1 MKKNKISSFQHSPI
15 LFVADY
21 RNEEYFDGSSVM
33 VCLTEAEN
41 PWSVTYFIMTISA
54 FFLLPLIIL
63 VILYSIIAKNLISKD
78 SAMQKIRPSK
88 PELSLKAR
96 KQVVYMLGA
105 VVLSFFLCLLPF
117 RVLTLWIILAP
128 EEKVRNF
135 GLESYYNVLYFC
147 RIMLYLNSAINP
159 ILYNLMSSKFR
170 SGFKRVYCCFC
181 CQKSRLSNGYPR
193 APTLNTTTSSFLSH
207 SLSRRSESK
216 KTMSLDDLRIN
227 NSNGKNQ
234 WTQCSLKHT
243 TVESPDELRKI
254 AFQNFLRQNSTLQSD
269 SEDGISPL
277 LTRPRHRPLRQSSY
291 DDELFSKTKRKK
303 VLIFQY
309 SLDDHKVSHND
320 NEFVETDLK
329 MMKNSTSDHNCV
341 IPFGR

>member
-1 MKKNKISSFQHSPI
+1 
-15 LFVADY
+15 
-21 RNEEYFDGSSVM
+21 
-33 VCLTEAEN
+33 
-41 PWSVTYFIMTISA
+41 
-54 FFLLPLIIL
+54 
-63 VILYSIIAKNLISKD
+63 
-78 SAMQKIRPSK
+78 MQKIRPSK
-88 PELSLKAR
+88 PEISLKAR

-128 EEKVRNF
+128 DEKVRNF
-135 GLESYYNVLYFC
+135 GLESYYNVLYFS

-181 CQKSRLSNGYPR
+181 WKKSRLSNGYPR
-193 APTLNTTTSSFLSH
+193 VPTLNTTTSSFLSH
-207 SLSRRSESK
+207 SLSRRSEHN

-227 NSNGKNQ
+227 SNGQNQ

-243 TVESPDELRKI
+243 TMESTDELRKI
-254 AFQNFLRQNSTLQSD
+254 AFQNFLRQNSTIQSD
-269 SEDGISPL
+269 DKADGVSPL
-277 LTRPRHRPLRQSSY
+277 LTRHRPIRQSSY

-303 VLIFQY
+303 VLLLQY
-309 SLDDHKVSHND
+309 SLDDHKISND
-320 NEFVETDLK
+320 DEFVVRTEIT
-329 MMKNSTSDHNCV
+329 MKNSSSDHNCV

>member
-1 MKKNKISSFQHSPI
+1 M
-15 LFVADY
+15 ADY
-21 RNEEYFDGSSVM
+21 RKEEYYDGSSVM

-41 PWSVTYFIMTISA
+41 PWSVTYFFMTISA

-88 PELSLKAR
+88 PEISLKAR

-135 GLESYYNVLYFC
+135 GLESYYNVLYFS

-170 SGFKRVYCCFC
+170 NGFKRVYCCFC
-181 CQKSRLSNGYPR
+181 WKKSRLINGCPR
-193 APTLNTTTSSFLSH
+193 VPTLNTTTSSFLSH
-207 SLSRRSESK
+207 SLSRRSESN
-216 KTMSLDDLRIN
+216 KTMSLDDLRM
-227 NSNGKNQ
+227 NSNGKSQ
-234 WTQCSLKHT
+234 WTQCSLKHAT
-243 TVESPDELRKI
+243 MENKDELRKI
-254 AFQNFLRQNSTLQSD
+254 AFQNFLRQNSTQQSD
-269 SEDGISPL
+269 CEDGISPL
-277 LTRPRHRPLRQSSY
+277 LRRQRPIRQSSY

-309 SLDDHKVSHND
+309 SLDDHKIGND
-320 NEFVETDLK
+320 EFVVETDLK
-329 MMKNSTSDHNCV
+329 MKNSPSNQSCV
-341 IPFGR
+341 IPFSR

>member
-1 MKKNKISSFQHSPI
+1 
-15 LFVADY
+15 
-21 RNEEYFDGSSVM
+21 
-33 VCLTEAEN
+33 
-41 PWSVTYFIMTISA
+41 MTISA

-128 EEKVRNF
+128 DEKVRNF
-135 GLESYYNVLYFC
+135 GLESYYNVLYFS

-181 CQKSRLSNGYPR
+181 WKKSRLSNGYPR
-193 APTLNTTTSSFLSH
+193 VPTLNTTTSSFLSH
-207 SLSRRSESK
+207 SLSSRRSENN

-227 NSNGKNQ
+227 SNGQSQ
-234 WTQCSLKHT
+234 WTQSSLKHT
-243 TVESPDELRKI
+243 TMESTDELRKI
-254 AFQNFLRQNSTLQSD
+254 AFQNFVRQNSTLRSSD
-269 SEDGISPL
+269 NEDGISPL
-277 LTRPRHRPLRQSSY
+277 LTRQRPIRQSSY
-291 DDELFSKTKRKK
+291 DDELFNKAKRKK
-303 VLIFQY
+303 VLLFQY
-309 SLDDHKVSHND
+309 SLDDHKTSID
-320 NEFVETDLK
+320 EFVRTEIK
-329 MMKNSTSDHNCV
+329 MKDSPSDQNCV

>member
-1 MKKNKISSFQHSPI
+1 MQIISSFQHSPI

-128 EEKVRNF
+128 DEKVRNF
-135 GLESYYNVLYFC
+135 GLESYYNVLYFS
-147 RIMLYLNSAINP
+147 RIMLYFNSALNP

-181 CQKSRLSNGYPR
+181 WKKSRLGNGYPR
-193 APTLNTTTSSFLSH
+193 VPTLNTTTSSFLSH
-207 SLSRRSESK
+207 SLSRRSETN

-227 NSNGKNQ
+227 SNGQTQQ
-234 WTQCSLKHT
+234 WTQQCSLKHT
-243 TVESPDELRKI
+243 TMESTDELRKI
-254 AFQNFLRQNSTLQSD
+254 AFQNFLRQNSTMQSD

-277 LTRPRHRPLRQSSY
+277 LTRQRPIRQSSY
-291 DDELFSKTKRKK
+291 DDELFNKTKRKK

-309 SLDDHKVSHND
+309 SLDDYKISND
-320 NEFVETDLK
+320 EFVRTEMK
-329 MMKNSTSDHNCV
+329 MKNSSSDHNCV
-341 IPFGR
+341 TPFGR

>member
-1 MKKNKISSFQHSPI
+1 
-15 LFVADY
+15 
-21 RNEEYFDGSSVM
+21 M

-41 PWSVTYFIMTISA
+41 PWSITYFIMTISA

-128 EEKVRNF
+128 DEKVRNF
-135 GLESYYNVLYFC
+135 GLESYYNVLYFS

-181 CQKSRLSNGYPR
+181 WKKSRLSNGCPR
-193 APTLNTTTSSFLSH
+193 VPTLNTTTSSFLSH
-207 SLSRRSESK
+207 SLSRRSENK

-227 NSNGKNQ
+227 SNGQNQ

-243 TVESPDELRKI
+243 TMESADELRKI
-254 AFQNFLRQNSTLQSD
+254 AFQNFLRQNSTIKSD
-269 SEDGISPL
+269 GKEDGISPL
-277 LTRPRHRPLRQSSY
+277 LTRQRPIRQSSY

-303 VLIFQY
+303 VLLLQY
-309 SLDDHKVSHND
+309 SLDDHKISND
-320 NEFVETDLK
+320 DEFVVRTEIT
-329 MMKNSTSDHNCV
+329 MRNSSSDQNCV

>member
-1 MKKNKISSFQHSPI
+1 M
-15 LFVADY
+15 ADY
-21 RNEEYFDGSSVM
+21 RNEEYFDGTPVM
-33 VCLTEAEN
+33 VCLTEATN

-128 EEKVRNF
+128 DEKVRNF
-135 GLESYYNVLYFC
+135 GLESYYNVLYFS

-170 SGFKRVYCCFC
+170 SGFKRVCCCFC
-181 CQKSRLSNGYPR
+181 WKKSRLSNGYPR
-193 APTLNTTTSSFLSH
+193 VPNLNTTTSSFLSH
-207 SLSRRSESK
+207 SLSSRRSENN

-227 NSNGKNQ
+227 SNGQSQ
-234 WTQCSLKHT
+234 WTQSSLKHT
-243 TVESPDELRKI
+243 TMESTDELRKI
-254 AFQNFLRQNSTLQSD
+254 AFQNFVRQNSTLRSSD
-269 SEDGISPL
+269 NEDGISPL
-277 LTRPRHRPLRQSSY
+277 LSQRQRPIRQSSY
-291 DDELFSKTKRKK
+291 DDELFNKTKRKK
-303 VLIFQY
+303 VLLFQY
-309 SLDDHKVSHND
+309 SLDDHKTSID
-320 NEFVETDLK
+320 EFVRTEMK
-329 MMKNSTSDHNCV
+329 MKDSPSDHNCV

>member
-1 MKKNKISSFQHSPI
+1 
-15 LFVADY
+15 
-21 RNEEYFDGSSVM
+21 
-33 VCLTEAEN
+33 
-41 PWSVTYFIMTISA
+41 MTISA

-128 EEKVRNF
+128 DEKVRNF
-135 GLESYYNVLYFC
+135 GLESYYNVLYFS

-181 CQKSRLSNGYPR
+181 WKKSRLSNGYPR
-193 APTLNTTTSSFLSH
+193 VPTLNTTTSSFLSH
-207 SLSRRSESK
+207 SLSRRSENK
-216 KTMSLDDLRIN
+216 KTMSLDDLRMN
-227 NSNGKNQ
+227 NGQSQ
-234 WTQCSLKHT
+234 WTQSSLKHAT
-243 TVESPDELRKI
+243 MESTDELRKI

-269 SEDGISPL
+269 NEDGISPL
-277 LTRPRHRPLRQSSY
+277 LTRQRPIRQSSY
-291 DDELFSKTKRKK
+291 DDELFNKTKRKK
-303 VLIFQY
+303 VFLFQY
-309 SLDDHKVSHND
+309 SLDDRKTSNA
-320 NEFVETDLK
+320 EFVHTDNK
-329 MMKNSTSDHNCV
+329 MTNSSSDHKCV

>member
-1 MKKNKISSFQHSPI
+1 MQIISSFQNSPI
-15 LFVADY
+15 LFMADY
-21 RNEEYFDGSSVM
+21 RNEEYFDGTPVM
-33 VCLTEAEN
+33 VCLTEATN

-128 EEKVRNF
+128 DEKVRNF
-135 GLESYYNVLYFC
+135 GLESYYNVLYFS

-181 CQKSRLSNGYPR
+181 WKKSRLSNGCPR
-193 APTLNTTTSSFLSH
+193 VPTLNTTTSSFLSH
-207 SLSRRSESK
+207 SLSRRSENK
-216 KTMSLDDLRIN
+216 KTMSLDDLRT
-227 NSNGKNQ
+227 NGNGQNQ
-234 WTQCSLKHT
+234 WTQCSLKHAT
-243 TVESPDELRKI
+243 MESTDELRKI
-254 AFQNFLRQNSTLQSD
+254 AFQNFLRQNSTLQSEN
-269 SEDGISPL
+269 EDGISPL
-277 LTRPRHRPLRQSSY
+277 ITRHRPLRQSSY
-291 DDELFSKTKRKK
+291 DDELFNKSKRKK
-303 VLIFQY
+303 VLLYQY
-309 SLDDHKVSHND
+309 SLDDHKTTND
-320 NEFVETDLK
+320 EFVGTEIK
-329 MMKNSTSDHNCV
+329 MKNSSSDHNCV
-341 IPFGR
+341 TPFGR